1 MGSEMCIRDSDEQ
14 FAFDLLKEQKILVS
28 HGSAFN
34 WKQPDHF
41 RLVFLPDTQTLKS
54 ALERLGNFLDDYKQ
68 N

>member
-1 MGSEMCIRDSDEQ
+1 MSSLPLT
-14 FAFDLLKEQKILVS
+14 FDLLKEQKILVS